1 MNQFMNDEGVYRTDR
16 ATPGLLKWANGETR
30 IVSDQTPP
38 APAPTPAAV
47 LAPGRVGV
55 PRQ

>member
-1 MNQFMNDEGVYRTDR
+1 MNDEGVYRTDP
-16 ATPGLLKWANGETR
+16 ATPGLLKWSIGETS

-38 APAPTPAAV
+38 APAPAPAPV

-55 PRQ
+55 PRR